1 MSKTFLK
8 MDYSSNRSQYNIY
21 GKSSSKFQIIRG
33 NTDGFVMVSGQVL
46 EPRHTYCELELS
58 ATQNIINHTLT
69 TVEVVSLIVIYLAFV
84 LIHRPEHGEL

>member
-8 MDYSSNRSQYNIY
+8 MDYSSNMSQYNIY

-46 EPRHTYCELELS
+46 EPRHTYGELELS
-58 ATQNIINHTLT
+58 ATQNIINHTPT
-69 TVEVVSLIVIYLAFV
+69 TVVVVSLIVIYLAFV
-84 LIHRPEHGEL
+84 LVHRPEHGEL

>member
-8 MDYSSNRSQYNIY
+8 MDYSSNMSQYNIY

-46 EPRHTYCELELS
+46 EPRHTYGELELS
-58 ATQNIINHTLT
+58 ATQNIINHTPT
-69 TVEVVSLIVIYLAFV
+69 TVVVVSLIVIYLAFV
-84 LIHRPEHGEL
+84 LVHRPEHEEL

>member
-1 MSKTFLK
+1 M
-8 MDYSSNRSQYNIY
+8 SQYNIY
-21 GKSSSKFQIIRG
+21 GKSSSNFQIIRG

-46 EPRHTYCELELS
+46 EPRHTYYELELS

-84 LIHRPEHGEL
+84 LVHRPEHGEL

>member
-8 MDYSSNRSQYNIY
+8 MDYSSNMSQYNIY

-46 EPRHTYCELELS
+46 EPRHTYGELELS
-58 ATQNIINHTLT
+58 ATQNIINHTPT
-69 TVEVVSLIVIYLAFV
+69 TVVVVSLIVIYLAG
-84 LIHRPEHGEL
+84 LNMESSKGQ

>member
-1 MSKTFLK
+1 
-8 MDYSSNRSQYNIY
+8 MDYSSNMSQYNIY

-46 EPRHTYCELELS
+46 EPRHTYGELELS

-69 TVEVVSLIVIYLAFV
+69 TPVEVVSLIVIYLAFV
-84 LIHRPEHGEL
+84 LVHRPEHGEL